1 MKRLR
6 MIKARLI
13 TLVAVVFYLTT
24 VWCSAADKAA
34 NDGKILF
41 ENNCGECHN
50 LDRPKSQKTKEE
62 WKTTVFRMKQNGAD
76 ITDDEANIII
86 NYLSETYK

>member
-41 ENNCGECHN
+41 ENNCGE
-50 LDRPKSQKTKEE
+50 KTKEE